1 MYSLIVPVYRN
12 EDSIHDLLAT
22 VDSMNTALDGR
33 LEAVFVVDGS
43 PDKSADLLVSLLPQQ
58 RFTARLVL
66 LSRNFGSFA
75 AIRVGLQ
82 QASGKY
88 FAVMAADLQE
98 PPELAL
104 EFFHTLEQG
113 EYDVVVGTREGR
125 ADPLGSRVSSNL
137 FWGAYRKFVVSDMPR
152 GGVDIFGCNA
162 AFRDTLLTC
171 EEANTS
177 LVALLFWLGFRR
189 KQVAYT
195 RRARTHGSSGW
206 TMKKKITYFMDSI
219 FSFTDLPVRVL
230 MTFGAIGLFV
240 SVTLGLVV
248 LIAKASGLL
257 DVPGYAATI
266 LVVLFF
272 GGINALGLGVVGS
285 YAWRGYENTKRRPLA
300 IAMRELS
307 FGPEQ
312 VTEQVAQQVTEQP
325 VADRPIVHQRMR

>member
-22 VDSMNTALDGR
+22 VDRMNTDLGGR

-43 PDKSADLLVSLLPQQ
+43 PDKSADLLAVLLPGR
-58 RFTARLVL
+58 RFAARLVL

-75 AIRVGLQ
+75 AIRVGLER
-82 QASGKY
+82 AAGPY

-98 PPELAL
+98 PPDLAL
-104 EFFHTLEQG
+104 EFFRTLEQG

-125 ADPLGSRVSSNL
+125 ADPLGSRLSANL
-137 FWGAYRKFVVSDMPR
+137 FWGAYRRFVMPGMPR
-152 GGVDIFGCNA
+152 GGVDIFGCNT
-162 AFRDTLLTC
+162 AFRDTLLAC

-177 LVALLFWLGFRR
+177 LVALLYWLGFRR

-195 RRARTHGSSGW
+195 RRPRAHGSSGW
-206 TMKKKITYFMDSI
+206 TLRKKVTYFLDSV

-230 MTFGAIGLFV
+230 MAFGAVGLAV
-240 SVTLGLVV
+240 SVVFGLVV
-248 LIAKASGLL
+248 LTARLAGLF

-300 IAMRELS
+300 VAMRSLS
-307 FGPEQ
+307 YSPRREDG
-312 VTEQVAQQVTEQP
+312 
-325 VADRPIVHQRMR
+325 

>member
-12 EDSIHDLLAT
+12 EGTIHDLLAA
-22 VDSMNTALDGR
+22 VGDLHDALGGA

-43 PDKSADLLVSLLPQQ
+43 PDRSAELLQSLLPTQ
-58 RFTARLVL
+58 RFPARLVL

-82 QASGKY
+82 HATGEY

-104 EFFHTLEQG
+104 QFFRTLATDEF
-113 EYDVVVGTREGR
+113 DVVVGTREGR
-125 ADPLGSRVSSNL
+125 ADPLGGRIASKL
-137 FWGAYRKFVVSDMPR
+137 FWGLYRRMVVREMPS
-152 GGVDIFGCNA
+152 GGVDMFGCNQ
-162 AFRDTLLTC
+162 AFRDCLLAC

-177 LVALLFWLGFRR
+177 LVAMLFWLGFRR

-195 RRARTHGSSGW
+195 RRARMSGSSGW
-206 TMKKKITYFMDSI
+206 TLRKKVTYLMDSV
-219 FSFTDLPVRVL
+219 FAFTDLPVRLLMAAGVL
-230 MTFGAIGLFV
+230 GLLVSVVLGAVVLSARLAGLF
-240 SVTLGLVV
+240 
-248 LIAKASGLL
+248 

-272 GGINALGLGVVGS
+272 GGVNALGLGVVGS

-300 IAMRELS
+300 VVAWELQYA
-307 FGPEQ
+307 G
-312 VTEQVAQQVTEQP
+312 AQK
-325 VADRPIVHQRMR
+325 IVVRQGGQR

>member
-1 MYSLIVPVYRN
+1 MKGLSVYSLIVPVYRN
-12 EDSIHDLLAT
+12 EGSIPDLLGAIEELH
-22 VDSMNTALDGR
+22 DALGGR

-43 PDKSADLLVSLLPQQ
+43 PDRSAELLQALLPAQ
-58 RFTARLVL
+58 RFAARLVL
-66 LSRNFGSFA
+66 LSRNFGAFA

-82 QASGKY
+82 HATGDH

-104 EFFHTLEQG
+104 EFFRTLAAD

-125 ADPLGSRVSSNL
+125 ADPLGSRL
-137 FWGAYRKFVVSDMPR
+137 AAGAFWGVYRRLVVRDMPA
-152 GGVDIFGCNA
+152 GGVDIFGCNR
-162 AFRDTLLTC
+162 AFRDCLLAC

-195 RRARTHGSSGW
+195 RRARVHGGSGW
-206 TMKKKITYFMDSI
+206 TLRKKVTYLMDSV
-219 FSFTDLPVRVL
+219 FAFTDLPVRVL
-230 MTFGAIGLFV
+230 MTFGLTGLLVSLSLGVVVLSARLAGLF
-240 SVTLGLVV
+240 
-248 LIAKASGLL
+248 

-300 IAMRELS
+300 VAARELS
-307 FGPEQ
+307 YTG
-312 VTEQVAQQVTEQP
+312 VTMTP
-325 VADRPIVHQRMR
+325 VLQGRQR

>member
-12 EDSIHDLLAT
+12 EDTVHDLLAA
-22 VDSMNTALDGR
+22 VGDLHDELGGR

-43 PDKSADLLVSLLPQQ
+43 PDRSAELLQALLPAQ
-58 RFTARLVL
+58 RFPARLVL

-82 QASGKY
+82 HATGDY

-104 EFFHTLEQG
+104 EFFRTLAADEH
-113 EYDVVVGTREGR
+113 DVVVGTREGR
-125 ADPLGSRVSSNL
+125 ADPLGQRVAARL
-137 FWGAYRKFVVSDMPR
+137 FWGVYRRIIVRDMPS
-152 GGVDIFGCNA
+152 GGVDMFGCNR
-162 AFRDTLLTC
+162 AFRDCLLAC

-195 RRARTHGSSGW
+195 RRPRAAGGSGW
-206 TMKKKITYFMDSI
+206 TLRKKVTYLMDSV
-219 FSFTDLPVRVL
+219 FAFTDLPVRLL
-230 MTFGAIGLFV
+230 MTSGTVGLLVSLTLGAVVVSARLAGLF
-240 SVTLGLVV
+240 
-248 LIAKASGLL
+248 
-257 DVPGYAATI
+257 DVPGYAATV

-272 GGINALGLGVVGS
+272 GGMNALGLGVVGS

-300 IAMRELS
+300 VAARELHYT
-307 FGPEQ
+307 GRRTTTLLPGG
-312 VTEQVAQQVTEQP
+312 
-325 VADRPIVHQRMR
+325 RR

>member
-22 VDSMNTALDGR
+22 VDNMNTELGGQ

-43 PDKSADLLVSLLPQQ
+43 PDKSAELLASLLPQQ
-58 RFTARLVL
+58 RFAARLIL

-75 AIRVGLQ
+75 AIRAGLQ
-82 QASGKY
+82 HATGRY

-104 EFFHTLEQG
+104 EFFHTLEAG

-125 ADPLGSRVSSNL
+125 ADPLASRLSANL
-137 FWGAYRKFVVSDMPR
+137 FWGVYRKFVVSDMPR

-195 RRARTHGSSGW
+195 RRPREHGSSGW
-206 TMKKKITYFMDSI
+206 TLKKKVTYFMDSI
-219 FSFTDLPVRVL
+219 FAFTDLPVRVL
-230 MTFGAIGLFV
+230 MTFGVIGLAV
-240 SVTLGLVV
+240 SVILGLVV
-248 LIAKASGLL
+248 LLARLAGLF

-285 YAWRGYENTKRRPLA
+285 YAWRAYENTKRRPLA
-300 IAMRELS
+300 IVMRELS
-307 FGPEQ
+307 FP
-312 VTEQVAQQVTEQP
+312 AQDVLSHGKP
-325 VADRPIVHQRMR
+325 

>member
-22 VDSMNTALDGR
+22 VDTMNTELGGR

-43 PDKSADLLVSLLPQQ
+43 PDKSADLLAALLPQQ
-58 RFTARLVL
+58 RFAARLVL

-75 AIRVGLQ
+75 AIRVGMQ
-82 QASGKY
+82 HATGQY

-104 EFFHTLEQG
+104 EFFRTLQQG

-125 ADPLGSRVSSNL
+125 ADPLGSRLSAGL
-137 FWGAYRKFVVSDMPR
+137 FWGAYRKFVMAEMPR
-152 GGVDIFGCNA
+152 GGVDIFGCNT
-162 AFRDTLLTC
+162 AFRDTLLAC

-189 KQVAYT
+189 QEVAYT
-195 RRARTHGSSGW
+195 RRPRAHGSSGW
-206 TMKKKITYFMDSI
+206 TLKKKITYFMDSI

-230 MTFGAIGLFV
+230 MTFGTIGLLV
-240 SVTLGLVV
+240 AITLGLVV
-248 LIAKASGLL
+248 IIAKVGGWV

-300 IAMRELS
+300 VAMREL
-307 FGPEQ
+307 
-312 VTEQVAQQVTEQP
+312 TY
-325 VADRPIVHQRMR
+325 RPQKD